1 VSTATTAEVVYPR
14 WTAGLRPLL
23 LLVGIAAAVA
33 AGVTVVL
40 WSRGPEYSMLYA
52 NLAAEDQAQIT
63 QALDAAAIPYR
74 LEPGANAIMVPSER
88 LSEARL
94 KLAGQGLPNDDNGFS
109 LMTKDPGLGVSQ
121 FVENARYQ
129 HAMETELA
137 HTIASLRP
145 IDGAR
150 VHLAVPRQSAFVR
163 DQRDGSASVFV
174 QLKPGRRLEQEQ
186 VQAIVNLVASSVP
199 DLHSNQVTVIDQQG
213 HLLTAPQGNDDSS
226 LREER
231 FQVVQRMEDDY
242 EQRIEAIV
250 TPIVGTGR
258 IRAQVVAQVDNA
270 TTEQATEDYKPN
282 SQIVRSEQES
292 QTTSRDGS
300 QGGGVPGALT
310 NQPPGPGVA
319 QPSPPN
325 KAPTAAPAT
334 PATPAAAG
342 QAQIQAAAA
351 ASAAATSAPDNT
363 ATQSTKN
370 YEIGRT
376 VAYTRQPAGQL
387 KRLTVAVVVDDMP
400 VVTKDG
406 RPAKGRPLTD
416 AELAH
421 ITTLVKDAVGFDA
434 ARGDSVN
441 VVNASFRTD
450 PPAPETELEKVPMW
464 ETPVF
469 RDMAKLGAGV
479 IVLLVLSLAVLRPM
493 IKALLPAARAS
504 GLLAAPGDSVTIGG
518 AGGDASAAVLAGGLH
533 PHHGSVGAGAGGVA
547 APAGP
552 VIPYEQQIT
561 NARALVNQ
569 DPKRVA
575 QVVKNWVSVDE

>member
-14 WTAGLRPLL
+14 WTQGLRPIL

-40 WSRGPEYSMLYA
+40 WSRGPNYSMLYA
-52 NLAAEDQAQIT
+52 NLATEDQAQIT
-63 QALDAAAIPYR
+63 QALDAATIPYHI
-74 LEPGANAIMVPSER
+74 EAGSNAVMVPSER

-94 KLAGQGLPNDDNGFS
+94 KLAGQGLPDNDNGFS

-145 IDGAR
+145 VDGAR
-150 VHLAVPRQSAFVR
+150 VHLAVPHQSAFVR

-174 QLKPGRRLEQEQ
+174 QLKAGRRLEQEQ

-213 HLLTAPQGNDDSS
+213 HLLTTPPGSDDSS

-242 EQRIEAIV
+242 EQRIESIV
-250 TPIVGTGR
+250 TPIVGIGKV
-258 IRAQVVAQVDNA
+258 RAQVVAQVDSS
-270 TTEQATEDYKPN
+270 TTEQATEDYKPG
-282 SQIVRSEQES
+282 SQIVRSEQQSETS
-292 QTTSRDGS
+292 SRDGAQS
-300 QGGGVPGALT
+300 GGVPGALS
-310 NQPPGPGVA
+310 NQPPASGVA
-319 QPSPPN
+319 QAPPPN
-325 KAPTAAPAT
+325 KAPAPA
-334 PATPAAAG
+334 PAAG
-342 QAQIQAAAA
+342 GAAAQATADAGA
-351 ASAAATSAPDNT
+351 AVSSAPDNLS
-363 ATQSTKN
+363 TQSTRN
-370 YEIGRT
+370 YEIDRT

-400 VVTKDG
+400 VIGKDG
-406 RPAKGRPLTD
+406 KPAKGRPLTD
-416 AELAH
+416 AELTH
-421 ITTLVKDAVGFDA
+421 ITTLVKDAVGFDQ

-441 VVNASFRTD
+441 VVNASFRTEVA
-450 PPAPETELEKVPMW
+450 PAETELEKVPLW
-464 ETPVF
+464 ETPLF

-479 IVLLVLSLAVLRPM
+479 IILLVLALAVLRPM
-493 IKALLPAARAS
+493 IKALMPSAQSR
-504 GLLAAPGDSVTIGG
+504 GLLAGPGDTVSISGG
-518 AGGDASAAVLAGGLH
+518 AGAAGYAGGMPQH
-533 PHHGSVGAGAGGVA
+533 AQEGGANAQPP
-547 APAGP
+547 APQ
-552 VIPYEQQIT
+552 VPYDQQIT

-575 QVVKNWVSVDE
+575 QVVRNWVSVDE

>member
-14 WTAGLRPLL
+14 WTQGLRPIL

-40 WSRGPEYSMLYA
+40 WSRGPNFSMLYA
-52 NLAAEDQAQIT
+52 NLATEDQAQIT
-63 QALDAAAIPYR
+63 QALDAATIPYR
-74 LEPGANAIMVPSER
+74 IEAGSNAIMVPSER

-94 KLAGQGLPNDDNGFS
+94 KLAGQGLPDNDNGFS
-109 LMTKDPGLGVSQ
+109 MMTKDPGLGVSQ

-145 IDGAR
+145 VDGAR

-174 QLKPGRRLEQEQ
+174 QLKAGRRLEQEQ

-213 HLLTAPQGNDDSS
+213 HLLTAPQGSDDSS

-231 FQVVQRMEDDY
+231 LQVVQRMEDDY
-242 EQRIEAIV
+242 EQRIETIV
-250 TPIVGTGR
+250 TPIVGAGR
-258 IRAQVVAQVDNA
+258 VRAQVVAQVDTA
-270 TTEQATEDYKPN
+270 TTEQATEDYKPG
-282 SQIVRSEQES
+282 SQIVRSEQQS
-292 QTTSRDGS
+292 QTASRDGAQS
-300 QGGGVPGALT
+300 GGVPGALS
-310 NQPPGPGVA
+310 NQPPAAGVA
-319 QPSPPN
+319 QAAPPN
-325 KAPTAAPAT
+325 KAPAAA
-334 PATPAAAG
+334 ATPAAG
-342 QAQIQAAAA
+342 QAPAQATADAGA
-351 ASAAATSAPDNT
+351 NVSSAPDNLS
-363 ATQSTKN
+363 TQSTRN

-400 VVTKDG
+400 VTGKDG
-406 RPAKGRPLTD
+406 KPAKGRPLTD
-416 AELAH
+416 PELAH
-421 ITTLVKDAVGFDA
+421 ITTLVKDAVGFDQT
-434 ARGDSVN
+434 RGDSVN

-450 PPAPETELEKVPMW
+450 APPAETELEKVPMW
-464 ETPVF
+464 ETPLF
-469 RDMAKLGAGV
+469 RDMAKLGVGLIA
-479 IVLLVLSLAVLRPM
+479 LLVLALAVLRPM
-493 IKALLPAARAS
+493 IKALMPSAQSR
-504 GLLAAPGDSVTIGG
+504 GLLAGPGNAAPFNQ
-518 AGGDASAAVLAGGLH
+518 AGG
-533 PHHGSVGAGAGGVA
+533 
-547 APAGP
+547 APAGYTGGMP
-552 VIPYEQQIT
+552 QHPQNEAGGGYAAPPAPAVPYDQQIT

-575 QVVKNWVSVDE
+575 QVVRNWVATDE

>member
-1 VSTATTAEVVYPR
+1 VSTATTAEVIYPR
-14 WTAGLRPLL
+14 WTAGLRPIL

-33 AGVTVVL
+33 AGVAVVL
-40 WSRGPEYSMLYA
+40 WSRGPTYSMLYA
-52 NLAAEDQAQIT
+52 NLATEDEAQVT
-63 QALDAAAIPYR
+63 QALDAATIPYR
-74 LEPGANAIMVPSER
+74 LEAGSNALMVPSER

-94 KLAGQGLPNDDNGFS
+94 KLAGQGLPDNDNGFAM
-109 LMTKDPGLGVSQ
+109 MTKDAGLGVSQ

-145 IDGAR
+145 VDGAR

-174 QLKPGRRLEQEQ
+174 QLKAGRRLEQEQ

-213 HLLTAPQGNDDSS
+213 HLLTTPPGSDDSS

-242 EQRIEAIV
+242 EQRIESIV
-250 TPIVGTGR
+250 TPIVGIGR
-258 IRAQVVAQVDNA
+258 VRAQVVAQVDSS
-270 TTEQATEDYKPN
+270 TTEQATENYTPG
-282 SQIVRSEQES
+282 SQIIRSEQQS
-292 QTTSRDGS
+292 LNSSRDGS
-300 QGGGVPGALT
+300 QSGGVPGALS
-310 NQPPGPGVA
+310 NQPPASGVA
-319 QPSPPN
+319 QPPPPN
-325 KAPTAAPAT
+325 KPPAAAATTPGQAPAT
-334 PATPAAAG
+334 AE
-342 QAQIQAAAA
+342 A
-351 ASAAATSAPDNT
+351 ASSAPSSAPDNL

-370 YEIGRT
+370 YEIDRT

-400 VVTKDG
+400 VIGKDG
-406 RPAKGRPLTD
+406 KPVKGRPLTD
-416 AELAH
+416 AELTH
-421 ITTLVKDAVGFDA
+421 ITTLVKDAVGFDQ

-441 VVNASFRTD
+441 VVNASFRSE
-450 PPAPETELEKVPMW
+450 PAPPDAALEQVPLW
-464 ETPVF
+464 ETPLF

-493 IKALLPAARAS
+493 IKALMPTAQTR
-504 GLLAAPGDSVTIGG
+504 GLLTASSDTVGISSGGGTAALSGGAQQQGYVGDAAGGGHAAAPTP
-518 AGGDASAAVLAGGLH
+518 AV
-533 PHHGSVGAGAGGVA
+533 
-547 APAGP
+547 
-552 VIPYEQQIT
+552 PYDQQIT

-575 QVVKNWVSVDE
+575 QVVRNWVSVDE

>member
-40 WSRGPEYSMLYA
+40 WSRGPDFSMLYA
-52 NLAAEDQAQIT
+52 NLAAEDEAQIT

-74 LEPGANAIMVPSER
+74 LEASSNAIMVPSER

-145 IDGAR
+145 VEGAR
-150 VHLAVPRQSAFVR
+150 VHLAVPRQSAFIR

-174 QLKPGRRLEQEQ
+174 QLKAGRRLEQEQ

-213 HLLTAPQGNDDSS
+213 HLLTSPQGNDDSS

-231 FQVVQRMEDDY
+231 YQVVQRMEDDY
-242 EQRIEAIV
+242 EQRIESIV

-258 IRAQVVAQVDNA
+258 VRAQVVAQVDNA

-282 SQIVRSEQES
+282 SQIVRSEQNS
-292 QTTSRDGS
+292 QTTSRDGT
-300 QGGGVPGALT
+300 QNGGVPGALS
-310 NQPPGPGVA
+310 NQPPAAGVA
-319 QPSPPN
+319 QNPPPN
-325 KAPTAAPAT
+325 KP
-334 PATPAAAG
+334 PAAAPVAG
-342 QAQIQAAAA
+342 QAPAQAAAD
-351 ASAAATSAPDNT
+351 ASAPATSAPDNT
-363 ATQSTKN
+363 SSQYTKN
-370 YEIGRT
+370 YEIDRT

-400 VVTKDG
+400 VIGKDG
-406 RPAKGRPLTD
+406 KPGKGRPLTD
-416 AELAH
+416 AELSH
-421 ITTLVKDAVGFDA
+421 ITALVKDAVGFDET
-434 ARGDSVN
+434 RGDSVN
-441 VVNASFRTD
+441 VVNAAFRND
-450 PPAPETELEKVPMW
+450 APPPDTELEKVPIW
-464 ETPVF
+464 ETPMF

-479 IVLLVLSLAVLRPM
+479 LVLLVLSLVVLRPM
-493 IKALLPAARAS
+493 IKALLPSAQAA
-504 GLLAAPGDSVTIGG
+504 GLLGAHGDSVMISNAGG
-518 AGGDASAAVLAGGLH
+518 AASTASLGGAAHPHGYAGGE
-533 PHHGSVGAGAGGVA
+533 AGAGGGSLA
-547 APAGP
+547 APPAP
-552 VIPYEQQIT
+552 AVPYEQQIT

>member
-1 VSTATTAEVVYPR
+1 VTTATTAEVVYPR

-40 WSRGPEYSMLYA
+40 WSRGPNFSMLYA

-74 LEPGANAIMVPSER
+74 LEAGSNGIMVPSER

-94 KLAGQGLPNDDNGFS
+94 KLAGQGLPSDDNGFA

-145 IDGAR
+145 VDGAR
-150 VHLAVPRQSAFVR
+150 VHLAVPRQSAFIR

-174 QLKPGRRLEQEQ
+174 QLKAGRRLEQEQ

-199 DLHSNQVTVIDQQG
+199 DLHANQVTVIDQQG

-226 LREER
+226 LREEH

-258 IRAQVVAQVDNA
+258 VRAQVVAQVDNA
-270 TTEQATEDYKPN
+270 TTEQATEDYKPG
-282 SQIVRSEQES
+282 SQIVRSEQDS
-292 QTTSRDGS
+292 QSSSRDGS
-300 QGGGVPGALT
+300 QNGGVPGALT
-310 NQPPGPGVA
+310 NQPPAAGVA
-319 QPSPPN
+319 QPPPPN
-325 KAPTAAPAT
+325 KPAATPTAPV
-334 PATPAAAG
+334 AG
-342 QAQIQAAAA
+342 QAQTQATADASAA
-351 ASAAATSAPDNT
+351 ASAAPDNVTSA
-363 ATQSTKN
+363 STKN
-370 YEIGRT
+370 YEIDRT

-400 VVTKDG
+400 VIGKDG
-406 RPAKGRPLTD
+406 KPAKGRPLTD

-421 ITTLVKDAVGFDA
+421 ITALVKDAVGFDE

-441 VVNASFRTD
+441 VVNASFRND
-450 PPAPETELEKVPMW
+450 APAPDTELEKVPMW
-464 ETPVF
+464 ETPIF

-493 IKALLPAARAS
+493 IKALLPSARAS
-504 GLLAAPGDSVTIGG
+504 GLLAAPGNTVTIGG
-518 AGGDASAAVLAGGLH
+518 AGGQASVASLAGA
-533 PHHGSVGAGAGGVA
+533 HHGAGAEAGNGALA
-547 APAGP
+547 APSAP
-552 VIPYEQQIT
+552 PIPYEQQIT

>member
-1 VSTATTAEVVYPR
+1 MSTATNAEVIYPR
-14 WTAGLRPLL
+14 WTAGLRPIL

-33 AGVTVVL
+33 AGVAVVL
-40 WSRGPEYSMLYA
+40 WSRGPTYSMLYA
-52 NLAAEDQAQIT
+52 SVATEDQAQIT
-63 QALDAAAIPYR
+63 QALDAATIPYR
-74 LEPGANAIMVPSER
+74 LDAGSNALMVPSER

-94 KLAGQGLPNDDNGFS
+94 KLAGQGLPDSDNGFAM
-109 LMTKDPGLGVSQ
+109 MTKDAGLGVSQ

-174 QLKPGRRLEQEQ
+174 QLKAGRRLEQEQ

-213 HLLTAPQGNDDSS
+213 HLLTTPQGSDDSS

-242 EQRIEAIV
+242 EQRIESIV
-250 TPIVGTGR
+250 TPIVGVGR
-258 IRAQVVAQVDNA
+258 VRAQVVAQVDSS
-270 TTEQATEDYKPN
+270 TTEQASENYTPG
-282 SQIVRSEQES
+282 SQIIRSEQQS
-292 QTTSRDGS
+292 LTSSRDGS
-300 QGGGVPGALT
+300 QSGGVPGALS
-310 NQPPGPGVA
+310 NQPPASGVA
-319 QPSPPN
+319 QPPPPN
-325 KAPTAAPAT
+325 KPPAAAT
-334 PATPAAAG
+334 PAG
-342 QAQIQAAAA
+342 QAGNQATADA
-351 ASAAATSAPDNT
+351 ASSAPSSAPDNL

-370 YEIGRT
+370 YEIDRT

-400 VVTKDG
+400 VIGKDG
-406 RPAKGRPLTD
+406 KPATGRPLTD
-416 AELAH
+416 AELTH
-421 ITTLVKDAVGFDA
+421 ITTLVKDAVGFDQ

-441 VVNASFRTD
+441 VVNASFRSE
-450 PPAPETELEKVPMW
+450 PAPPDAALEKVPLW
-464 ETPVF
+464 ETPLF

-493 IKALLPAARAS
+493 IKALMPTAQTRGLLTAS
-504 GLLAAPGDSVTIGG
+504 GDTVAISN
-518 AGGDASAAVLAGGLH
+518 AGGTAALAGGAQ
-533 PHHGSVGAGAGGVA
+533 PQGYVGDAAGGGHAA
-547 APAGP
+547 APAP
-552 VIPYEQQIT
+552 AVPYDQQIT

-575 QVVKNWVSVDE
+575 QVVRNWVSVDE

>member
-1 VSTATTAEVVYPR
+1 MSTATTAEVVYPR
-14 WTAGLRPLL
+14 WTQGLRPIL

-40 WSRGPEYSMLYA
+40 WSRGPNYSMLYA
-52 NLAAEDQAQIT
+52 NLATEDQAQIT
-63 QALDAAAIPYR
+63 QALDAATIPYR
-74 LEPGANAIMVPSER
+74 IEAGSNAVMVPSER

-94 KLAGQGLPNDDNGFS
+94 KLAGQGLPDNDNGFA

-145 IDGAR
+145 VDGAR
-150 VHLAVPRQSAFVR
+150 VHLAVPHQSAFVR

-174 QLKPGRRLEQEQ
+174 QLKAGRRLEQEQ

-213 HLLTAPQGNDDSS
+213 HLLTTPPGSDDSS

-242 EQRIEAIV
+242 EQRIESIV
-250 TPIVGTGR
+250 TPIVGIGKV
-258 IRAQVVAQVDNA
+258 RAQVVAQVDSS
-270 TTEQATEDYKPN
+270 TTEQATEDYKPG
-282 SQIVRSEQES
+282 SQIVRSEQQSETS
-292 QTTSRDGS
+292 SRDGAQS
-300 QGGGVPGALT
+300 GGVPGALS
-310 NQPPGPGVA
+310 NQPPAGGVA
-319 QPSPPN
+319 QPPPPN
-325 KAPTAAPAT
+325 KPATPAPAAAGAAAPAT
-334 PATPAAAG
+334 AD
-342 QAQIQAAAA
+342 
-351 ASAAATSAPDNT
+351 AAATVSSAPDNLS
-363 ATQSTKN
+363 TQSTRN
-370 YEIGRT
+370 YEIDRT

-400 VVTKDG
+400 VIGKDG
-406 RPAKGRPLTD
+406 KPAKGRPLTD
-416 AELAH
+416 AELTH
-421 ITTLVKDAVGFDA
+421 ITTLVKDAVGFDQ

-441 VVNASFRTD
+441 VVNASFRTEVA
-450 PPAPETELEKVPMW
+450 PAETELEKVPMW
-464 ETPVF
+464 ETPLF

-479 IVLLVLSLAVLRPM
+479 IILLVLALAVLRPM
-493 IKALLPAARAS
+493 IKALMPSAQSR
-504 GLLAAPGDSVTIGG
+504 GLLAGPGDTVSISGGG
-518 AGGDASAAVLAGGLH
+518 AAAGYTGGMPQHAQEGGAIAQ
-533 PHHGSVGAGAGGVA
+533 PT
-547 APAGP
+547 APP
-552 VIPYEQQIT
+552 VPYDQQIT

-575 QVVKNWVSVDE
+575 QVVRNWVSVDE

>member
-1 VSTATTAEVVYPR
+1 VSTATTAEVIYPR

-33 AGVTVVL
+33 VGVTVVL
-40 WSRGPEYSMLYA
+40 WSRGPNYSMLYA
-52 NLAAEDQAQIT
+52 NLPAEDQAQIT
-63 QALDAAAIPYR
+63 QALDAATIPYR
-74 LEPGANAIMVPSER
+74 LEANSNAILVPSER

-94 KLAGQGLPNDDNGFS
+94 KLAGQGLPDNDSGYS
-109 LMTKDPGLGVSQ
+109 MMTKDPGLGVSQ

-145 IDGAR
+145 VDGAR

-231 FQVVQRMEDDY
+231 FQVVQRLEDDY
-242 EQRIEAIV
+242 EQRIESIV
-250 TPIVGTGR
+250 TPIVGAGR
-258 IRAQVVAQVDNA
+258 VRAQVVAQVDSS

-282 SQIVRSEQES
+282 SQIVRSEQTSES
-292 QTTSRDGS
+292 TSRDGS
-300 QGGGVPGALT
+300 QNGGVPGALS
-310 NQPPGPGVA
+310 NQPPAGGVA
-319 QPSPPN
+319 QPPPPN
-325 KAPTAAPAT
+325 KPVTATAT
-334 PATPAAAG
+334 PAPGAAPT
-342 QAQIQAAAA
+342 QAAAD
-351 ASAAATSAPDNT
+351 ASAPASSAPDNT
-363 ATQSTKN
+363 SSQSTKN
-370 YEIGRT
+370 YEIDRT
-376 VAYTRQPAGQL
+376 IAYTRQPAGQL

-400 VVTKDG
+400 VVGKDG
-406 RPAKGRPLTD
+406 KPAKGRPLTD
-416 AELAH
+416 AELTH
-421 ITTLVKDAVGFDA
+421 ITTLVKDAVGFDQS
-434 ARGDSVN
+434 RGDSVN
-441 VVNASFRTD
+441 VVNASFRNEA
-450 PPAPETELEKVPMW
+450 APVETELEKVPMW
-464 ETPVF
+464 ETPLF

-479 IVLLVLSLAVLRPM
+479 IVLLVLALSVLRPM
-493 IKALLPAARAS
+493 IKALLPSVQAG
-504 GLLAAPGDSVTIGG
+504 GLLAAPGATVALGSDGG
-518 AGGDASAAVLAGGLH
+518 AAAGAL
-533 PHHGSVGAGAGGVA
+533 GAGMQHQHGQGGANTLGA
-547 APAGP
+547 ASPAPPAPP
-552 VIPYEQQIT
+552 VPYEQQIT

-575 QVVKNWVSVDE
+575 QVVRNWVAVDE

>member
-1 VSTATTAEVVYPR
+1 MSTATNAEVIYPR
-14 WTAGLRPLL
+14 WTAGLRPIL

-33 AGVTVVL
+33 AGVAVVL
-40 WSRGPEYSMLYA
+40 WSRGPTYSMLYA
-52 NLAAEDQAQIT
+52 NLATEDQAQVT
-63 QALDAAAIPYR
+63 QALDAATIPYR
-74 LEPGANAIMVPSER
+74 LEAGSNALMVPSER

-94 KLAGQGLPNDDNGFS
+94 KLAGQGLPDNDNGFAM
-109 LMTKDPGLGVSQ
+109 MTKDAGLGVSQ

-163 DQRDGSASVFV
+163 EQRDGSASVFV
-174 QLKPGRRLEQEQ
+174 QLKAGRRLEQEQ

-213 HLLTAPQGNDDSS
+213 HLLTTPQGSDDSS

-242 EQRIEAIV
+242 EQRIESIV
-250 TPIVGTGR
+250 TPIVGIGR
-258 IRAQVVAQVDNA
+258 VRAQVVAQVDSS
-270 TTEQATEDYKPN
+270 TTEQASENYTPG
-282 SQIVRSEQES
+282 SQIVRSEQQS
-292 QTTSRDGS
+292 QTSSRDPS
-300 QGGGVPGALT
+300 LNGGVPGALS
-310 NQPPGPGVA
+310 NQPPASGVA
-319 QPSPPN
+319 QPPPPN
-325 KAPTAAPAT
+325 KPPVAAAAT
-334 PATPAAAG
+334 PAGQAPTPATAE
-342 QAQIQAAAA
+342 AA
-351 ASAAATSAPDNT
+351 ASVSSAPDNL

-370 YEIGRT
+370 YEIDRT

-400 VVTKDG
+400 VIGKDG
-406 RPAKGRPLTD
+406 KPAKGRPLTD
-416 AELAH
+416 AELTH
-421 ITTLVKDAVGFDA
+421 ITTLVKDAVGFDQ

-441 VVNASFRTD
+441 VVNASFRSEP
-450 PPAPETELEKVPMW
+450 PPADTALEQVPLW
-464 ETPVF
+464 ETPLF

-493 IKALLPAARAS
+493 IKALMPSAQTR
-504 GLLAAPGDSVTIGG
+504 GLLTASADTVAISSGG
-518 AGGDASAAVLAGGLH
+518 AAAALAGGAQ
-533 PHHGSVGAGAGGVA
+533 PPGYVGDAAGGGHAA
-547 APAGP
+547 APVPA
-552 VIPYEQQIT
+552 VPYEQQIT

-575 QVVKNWVSVDE
+575 QVVRNWVAVDE

>member
-14 WTAGLRPLL
+14 WTQGLRPIL

-33 AGVTVVL
+33 VGVTVVL
-40 WSRGPEYSMLYA
+40 WSRGPNYSMLYA

-63 QALDAAAIPYR
+63 QALDAATIPYR
-74 LEPGANAIMVPSER
+74 LEAGSNALMVPSDR

-94 KLAGQGLPNDDNGFS
+94 KLAGQGLPDNDNGFS
-109 LMTKDPGLGVSQ
+109 MMTKDPGLGVSQ

-145 IDGAR
+145 VDGAR

-213 HLLTAPQGNDDSS
+213 HLLTTPPGNDDSS

-242 EQRIEAIV
+242 EQRIESIV
-250 TPIVGTGR
+250 TPIVGVGR
-258 IRAQVVAQVDNA
+258 VRAQVVAQVDTS
-270 TTEQATEDYKPN
+270 TTEQATEDYKPG

-292 QTTSRDGS
+292 QSSSRDS
-300 QGGGVPGALT
+300 TQGGGVPGALS
-310 NQPPGPGVA
+310 NQPPASGVA
-319 QPSPPN
+319 QPPPPN
-325 KAPTAAPAT
+325 KPPAA
-334 PATPAAAG
+334 ATPAAPG
-342 QAQIQAAAA
+342 QAQTQAAAD
-351 ASAAATSAPDNT
+351 AAATVSSAPDNVSL
-363 ATQSTKN
+363 QSTKN
-370 YEIGRT
+370 YEIDRT

-400 VVTKDG
+400 VMGKDG
-406 RPAKGRPLTD
+406 KPAKGRPLTD

-421 ITTLVKDAVGFDA
+421 ITTLVKDAVGFDQV
-434 ARGDSVN
+434 RGDSVN
-441 VVNASFRTD
+441 VVNASFRTEA
-450 PPAPETELEKVPMW
+450 APVDTDLEKVPMW
-464 ETPVF
+464 ETPLF
-469 RDMAKLGAGV
+469 RDMAKLAAGV
-479 IVLLVLSLAVLRPM
+479 VVLLVLALAVLRPM
-493 IKALLPAARAS
+493 IKALMPTAQSR
-504 GLLAAPGDSVTIGG
+504 GLLTGPPDGTAIGGGTAAAGYSGGMPQHGHAGEAAGG
-518 AGGDASAAVLAGGLH
+518 AGYV
-533 PHHGSVGAGAGGVA
+533 PPA
-547 APAGP
+547 APA
-552 VIPYEQQIT
+552 VPYDQQIT

-575 QVVKNWVSVDE
+575 QVVRNWVSVDE

>member
-1 VSTATTAEVVYPR
+1 MTTATTAEVVYPR

-40 WSRGPEYSMLYA
+40 WSRGPSYSMLYA
-52 NLAAEDQAQIT
+52 NLAVEDQAQIT
-63 QALDAAAIPYR
+63 QALDAATIPYR
-74 LEPGANAIMVPSER
+74 MEPGSNAIMVPSER
-88 LSEARL
+88 LSEARM
-94 KLAGQGLPNDDNGFS
+94 KLAGQGLPDNDSGYS

-145 IDGAR
+145 VDGAR

-174 QLKPGRRLEQEQ
+174 QLKAGRRLEQEQ

-199 DLHSNQVTVIDQQG
+199 DLHANQVTVIDQQG
-213 HLLTAPQGNDDSS
+213 HLLTSPQGSDDSS

-231 FQVVQRMEDDY
+231 LQVVQRMEDDY
-242 EQRIEAIV
+242 EQRIETIV
-250 TPIVGTGR
+250 TPIVGAGR
-258 IRAQVVAQVDNA
+258 VRAQVVAQVDTS

-282 SQIVRSEQES
+282 SQIVRSEQQS
-292 QTTSRDGS
+292 QSSSRDGT
-300 QGGGVPGALT
+300 QNGGVPGALSNT
-310 NQPPGPGVA
+310 PPAAGVA
-319 QPSPPN
+319 QAPPPN
-325 KAPTAAPAT
+325 KPAATAAPV
-334 PATPAAAG
+334 AG
-342 QAQIQAAAA
+342 QAAATQATAD
-351 ASAAATSAPDNT
+351 ASAAATSAPDNI
-363 ATQSTKN
+363 ASQSTKN
-370 YEIGRT
+370 YEIDRT

-400 VVTKDG
+400 VIGKDG
-406 RPAKGRPLTD
+406 KPAKGRALTD

-421 ITTLVKDAVGFDA
+421 ITTLVKDAVGYDQT
-434 ARGDSVN
+434 RGDSVN
-441 VVNASFRTD
+441 VVNASFRND
-450 PPAPETELEKVPMW
+450 NPPVDTTLEKVPMW
-464 ETPVF
+464 ESPLF

-479 IVLLVLSLAVLRPM
+479 VVLLVLSLAVLRPM
-493 IKALLPAARAS
+493 IKALLPSAQSSR
-504 GLLAAPGDSVTIGG
+504 LLAAPGDHTIGSSGGAAASGG
-518 AGGDASAAVLAGGLH
+518 AGGTMHGHGGGEAGGAL
-533 PHHGSVGAGAGGVA
+533 A
-547 APAGP
+547 APAPAPP
-552 VIPYEQQIT
+552 VPYDQQIT

-575 QVVKNWVSVDE
+575 QVVKNWVTVDD

>member
-1 VSTATTAEVVYPR
+1 VTTATNAEVVYPR
-14 WTAGLRPLL
+14 WTAGLRPIL

-33 AGVTVVL
+33 AGVAVVL
-40 WSRGPEYSMLYA
+40 WSRGPTYSMLYA
-52 NLAAEDQAQIT
+52 NLATEDQAQIT
-63 QALDAAAIPYR
+63 QALDAATIPYR
-74 LEPGANAIMVPSER
+74 IEAGSNALMVPSER

-94 KLAGQGLPNDDNGFS
+94 KLAGQGLPDNDNGFAM
-109 LMTKDPGLGVSQ
+109 MTKDAGLGVSQ

-174 QLKPGRRLEQEQ
+174 QLKAGRRLEQEQ

-213 HLLTAPQGNDDSS
+213 HLLTTPQGSDDSS

-242 EQRIEAIV
+242 EQRIESIV
-250 TPIVGTGR
+250 TPIVGIGR
-258 IRAQVVAQVDNA
+258 VRAQVVAQVDSS
-270 TTEQATEDYKPN
+270 TTEQASENYTPG
-282 SQIVRSEQES
+282 SQIVRSEQQS
-292 QTTSRDGS
+292 QTSSRDGS
-300 QGGGVPGALT
+300 QSGGVPGALS
-310 NQPPGPGVA
+310 NQPPASGVA
-319 QPSPPN
+319 QPPPPN
-325 KAPTAAPAT
+325 KPPVAAAAT
-334 PATPAAAG
+334 PAG
-342 QAQIQAAAA
+342 QAATAATAEA
-351 ASAAATSAPDNT
+351 ASSAPSAPDSL
-363 ATQSTKN
+363 ATQSTRN
-370 YEIGRT
+370 YEIDRT

-400 VVTKDG
+400 VIGKDG
-406 RPAKGRPLTD
+406 KAVKGRPLTD
-416 AELAH
+416 AELTH
-421 ITTLVKDAVGFDA
+421 ITVLVKDAVGFDQ

-441 VVNASFRTD
+441 VVNASFRSEP
-450 PPAPETELEKVPMW
+450 PPADTALEQVPLW
-464 ETPVF
+464 ETPLF

-493 IKALLPAARAS
+493 IKALMPSAQTR
-504 GLLAAPGDSVTIGG
+504 GLLTAPGDTVAISNAG
-518 AGGDASAAVLAGGLH
+518 AAATLAGGAQQQ
-533 PHHGSVGAGAGGVA
+533 GFVGDAAGGGHAA
-547 APAGP
+547 APAPP
-552 VIPYEQQIT
+552 VPYDQQIT

-575 QVVKNWVSVDE
+575 QVVRNWVSVDE

>member
-1 VSTATTAEVVYPR
+1 MSTATTAEVVYPR
-14 WTAGLRPLL
+14 WTQGLRPIL

-40 WSRGPEYSMLYA
+40 WSRGPSFSMLYA

-63 QALDAAAIPYR
+63 QALDAATIPYR
-74 LEPGANAIMVPSER
+74 MEAGSNAIMVPSER

-94 KLAGQGLPNDDNGFS
+94 KLAGQGLPDNDNSFS
-109 LMTKDPGLGVSQ
+109 VMTKDPGLGVSQ

-145 IDGAR
+145 VEGAR

-174 QLKPGRRLEQEQ
+174 QLKAGRRLEQEQ

-213 HLLTAPQGNDDSS
+213 HLLTTPPGSDDSS

-242 EQRIEAIV
+242 EQRIESIV
-250 TPIVGTGR
+250 TPIVGIGR
-258 IRAQVVAQVDNA
+258 VRAQVVAQVNSS
-270 TTEQATEDYKPN
+270 TTEQATEDYKPG
-282 SQIVRSEQES
+282 SQIIRSEQQS
-292 QTTSRDGS
+292 QTSSRDGTP
-300 QGGGVPGALT
+300 GGGVPGALS
-310 NQPPGPGVA
+310 NQPPASGVA
-319 QPSPPN
+319 QPPPPN
-325 KAPTAAPAT
+325 KAPVAAAT
-334 PATPAAAG
+334 PGSGQNLAQAG
-342 QAQIQAAAA
+342 AETA
-351 ASAAATSAPDNT
+351 ASASSAPDNVS
-363 ATQSTKN
+363 TQSTRN

-400 VVTKDG
+400 VVGKDG
-406 RPAKGRPLTD
+406 KPAKGRSLTEP
-416 AELAH
+416 ELAH
-421 ITTLVKDAVGFDA
+421 ITTLVKDAVGFDQS
-434 ARGDSVN
+434 RGDSVN

-450 PPAPETELEKVPMW
+450 APPADTQLEKVPLW
-464 ETPVF
+464 ETPLF
-469 RDMAKLGAGV
+469 RDMAKLAAGV
-479 IVLLVLSLAVLRPM
+479 VVLLVLALAVLRPM
-493 IKALLPAARAS
+493 IKALMPSAQSR
-504 GLLAAPGDSVTIGG
+504 GLLAGPGG
-518 AGGDASAAVLAGGLH
+518 AGGYSNAAGAPAAYSGGV
-533 PHHGSVGAGAGGVA
+533 PQHGQGADGAGQPA
-547 APAGP
+547 APAP
-552 VIPYEQQIT
+552 QVPYDQQIT

-575 QVVKNWVSVDE
+575 QVVRNWVSVDE

>member
-14 WTAGLRPLL
+14 WTANLRPLL

-40 WSRGPEYSMLYA
+40 WSRGPNFSMLYA

-63 QALDAAAIPYR
+63 QALDAATIPYR
-74 LEPGANAIMVPSER
+74 LEAGSNAIMVPSER

-109 LMTKDPGLGVSQ
+109 LMTKDAGLGVSQ

-145 IDGAR
+145 VDGAR

-174 QLKPGRRLEQEQ
+174 QLKAGRRLEQEQ

-213 HLLTAPQGNDDSS
+213 HLLTSPQGSDDSS

-258 IRAQVVAQVDNA
+258 VRAQVVAQVDNA

-282 SQIVRSEQES
+282 SQIVRSEQQS

-300 QGGGVPGALT
+300 QNGGVPGALT
-310 NQPPGPGVA
+310 NQPPASGVA
-319 QPSPPN
+319 QAPPPN
-325 KAPTAAPAT
+325 KPAVAAPVAGQ
-334 PATPAAAG
+334 AQTPAAAD
-342 QAQIQAAAA
+342 
-351 ASAAATSAPDNT
+351 ASAVASSAPDNT
-363 ATQSTKN
+363 ATQSTRN
-370 YEIGRT
+370 YEIDRT

-400 VVTKDG
+400 VIGKDG
-406 RPAKGRPLTD
+406 KPAKGRPLTD
-416 AELAH
+416 GELTH
-421 ITTLVKDAVGFDA
+421 ITTLVKDAVGFDET
-434 ARGDSVN
+434 RGDSVN
-441 VVNASFRTD
+441 VVNASFRND
-450 PPAPETELEKVPMW
+450 APPPDTELEKVPMW
-464 ETPVF
+464 ETPLF

-479 IVLLVLSLAVLRPM
+479 IVLLVLALVVLRPM
-493 IKALLPAARAS
+493 IKALLPAAQAS
-504 GLLAAPGDSVTIGG
+504 GLLSAPGDTVTISG
-518 AGGDASAAVLAGGLH
+518 AGGAASAGALGGVQHHHGHEAGG
-533 PHHGSVGAGAGGVA
+533 GGGLP
-547 APAGP
+547 APALP
-552 VIPYEQQIT
+552 AVPYEQQIT

>member
-1 VSTATTAEVVYPR
+1 VSTATNAEVIYPR
-14 WTAGLRPLL
+14 WTAGLRPIL

-33 AGVTVVL
+33 AGVAVVL
-40 WSRGPEYSMLYA
+40 WSRGPTYSMLYA
-52 NLAAEDQAQIT
+52 NLATEDQAQIT
-63 QALDAAAIPYR
+63 QALDAATIPYR
-74 LEPGANAIMVPSER
+74 LEAGSNALMVPSER

-94 KLAGQGLPNDDNGFS
+94 KLAGQGLPDNDNGFAM
-109 LMTKDPGLGVSQ
+109 MTKDAGLGVSQ

-174 QLKPGRRLEQEQ
+174 QLKAGRRLEQEQ

-213 HLLTAPQGNDDSS
+213 HLLTTPQGSDDSS

-242 EQRIEAIV
+242 EQRIESIV
-250 TPIVGTGR
+250 TPIVGIGR
-258 IRAQVVAQVDNA
+258 VRAQVVAQVDSS
-270 TTEQATEDYKPN
+270 TTEQATENYTPG
-282 SQIVRSEQES
+282 SQIVRSEQQS
-292 QTTSRDGS
+292 LTSSRDGS
-300 QGGGVPGALT
+300 QGGGVPGALS
-310 NQPPGPGVA
+310 NQPPASGVA
-319 QPSPPN
+319 QPPPPN
-325 KAPTAAPAT
+325 KP
-334 PATPAAAG
+334 PAAAPG
-342 QAQIQAAAA
+342 QAPAQATAE
-351 ASAAATSAPDNT
+351 ASSAPSSAPDNL

-370 YEIGRT
+370 YEIDRT

-400 VVTKDG
+400 VIGKDG
-406 RPAKGRPLTD
+406 KPVKGRPLTD
-416 AELAH
+416 AELTH
-421 ITTLVKDAVGFDA
+421 ITTLVKDAVGFDQ

-441 VVNASFRTD
+441 VVNASFRSE
-450 PPAPETELEKVPMW
+450 PAPPDTALETVPLW
-464 ETPVF
+464 ETPLF

-493 IKALLPAARAS
+493 IKALMPTAQTR
-504 GLLAAPGDSVTIGG
+504 GLLTASSDSVAISNGG
-518 AGGDASAAVLAGGLH
+518 AAALSGGAQQQGYVGDAAGGGH
-533 PHHGSVGAGAGGVA
+533 AGAPT
-547 APAGP
+547 PA
-552 VIPYEQQIT
+552 VPYDQQIT

-575 QVVKNWVSVDE
+575 QVVRNWVSVDE

>member
-14 WTAGLRPLL
+14 WTQGLRPILL
-23 LLVGIAAAVA
+23 LIGIAAAVA
-33 AGVTVVL
+33 VGVTVVL
-40 WSRGPEYSMLYA
+40 WSRGPNYSMLYA

-74 LEPGANAIMVPSER
+74 LETGSNALMVPTDR

-94 KLAGQGLPNDDNGFS
+94 KLAGQGLPDNDNGFS
-109 LMTKDPGLGVSQ
+109 MLTKDAGLGVSQ

-145 IDGAR
+145 VDGAR

-213 HLLTAPQGNDDSS
+213 HLLTTPPGNDDSS

-231 FQVVQRMEDDY
+231 FQVVQRLEDDY
-242 EQRIEAIV
+242 EQRIESIV
-250 TPIVGTGR
+250 TPIVGVGR
-258 IRAQVVAQVDNA
+258 VRAQVVAQVDTS
-270 TTEQATEDYKPN
+270 TTEQATEDYKPG

-292 QTTSRDGS
+292 QSASRDAA
-300 QGGGVPGALT
+300 QGGGVPGALS
-310 NQPPGPGVA
+310 NQPPASGVA
-319 QPSPPN
+319 QAPPPN
-325 KAPTAAPAT
+325 KPPATAA
-334 PATPAAAG
+334 ATPAAGQTQAG
-342 QAQIQAAAA
+342 ADAAAV
-351 ASAAATSAPDNT
+351 SSAPDNVT
-363 ATQSTKN
+363 SQSTKN
-370 YEIGRT
+370 YEIDRT

-400 VVTKDG
+400 VIGKDG
-406 RPAKGRPLTD
+406 KPAKGRPLTD

-421 ITTLVKDAVGFDA
+421 ITTLVKDAVGFDQS
-434 ARGDSVN
+434 RGDSVN
-441 VVNASFRTD
+441 VVNASFRTEAVPVD
-450 PPAPETELEKVPMW
+450 TELEKVPLW
-464 ETPVF
+464 ETPLF
-469 RDMAKLGAGV
+469 RDMAKLAAGV
-479 IVLLVLSLAVLRPM
+479 IVLLVLALAVLRPM
-493 IKALLPAARAS
+493 IKALMPSAQTR
-504 GLLAAPGDSVTIGG
+504 GLLGGPGDNVQIGGGGTNAAYAGGMPQHGNAGEAGGSAGGG
-518 AGGDASAAVLAGGLH
+518 AGYVAPPA
-533 PHHGSVGAGAGGVA
+533 PGV
-547 APAGP
+547 
-552 VIPYEQQIT
+552 PYDQQIT

-575 QVVKNWVSVDE
+575 QVVRNWVSVDE

>member
-14 WTAGLRPLL
+14 WTQGLRPIL

-40 WSRGPEYSMLYA
+40 WSRGPNYSMLYA

-63 QALDAAAIPYR
+63 QALDAATIPYR
-74 LEPGANAIMVPSER
+74 MEAGSNAIMVPSER

-94 KLAGQGLPNDDNGFS
+94 KLAGQGLPDNDNGFS
-109 LMTKDPGLGVSQ
+109 MMTKDPGLGVSQ

-145 IDGAR
+145 VDGAR

-213 HLLTAPQGNDDSS
+213 HLLTAPQGTDDSS

-242 EQRIEAIV
+242 EQRIESIV
-250 TPIVGTGR
+250 TPIVGIGR
-258 IRAQVVAQVDNA
+258 VRAQVVAQVDTS
-270 TTEQATEDYKPN
+270 TTEQATEDYKPG

-292 QTTSRDGS
+292 NSASRDAA
-300 QGGGVPGALT
+300 QGGGVPGALS
-310 NQPPGPGVA
+310 NQPPASGVA
-319 QPSPPN
+319 QAPPPN
-325 KAPTAAPAT
+325 KPPV
-334 PATPAAAG
+334 PAAATG
-342 QAQIQAAAA
+342 QAQTQAGAD
-351 ASAAATSAPDNT
+351 AAATVSSAPDNVSS
-363 ATQSTKN
+363 QSTKN
-370 YEIGRT
+370 YEIDRT

-400 VVTKDG
+400 VIGKDG
-406 RPAKGRPLTD
+406 KPAKGRPLTD

-421 ITTLVKDAVGFDA
+421 ITTLVKDAVGFDQS
-434 ARGDSVN
+434 RGDSVN
-441 VVNASFRTD
+441 VVNASFRSEA
-450 PPAPETELEKVPMW
+450 APVDTELEKVPLW
-464 ETPVF
+464 ETPLF
-469 RDMAKLGAGV
+469 RDMAKLAAGV
-479 IVLLVLSLAVLRPM
+479 IVLLVLALAVLRPM
-493 IKALLPAARAS
+493 IKALMPSAQSR
-504 GLLAAPGDSVTIGG
+504 GLLAGPGDNVALGGGGSPGAYTGGMPQHGQAGEGGG
-518 AGGDASAAVLAGGLH
+518 AAGG
-533 PHHGSVGAGAGGVA
+533 GGYA
-547 APAGP
+547 APPAP
-552 VIPYEQQIT
+552 AVPYDQQIT

-575 QVVKNWVSVDE
+575 QVVRNWVSVDE

>member
-1 VSTATTAEVVYPR
+1 MTTATTAEVVYPR

-40 WSRGPEYSMLYA
+40 WSRGPSYSMLYA
-52 NLAAEDQAQIT
+52 NLAAEDQAQIA
-63 QALDAAAIPYR
+63 QALDAATIPYR
-74 LEPGANAIMVPSER
+74 LEASSNAIMVPSER

-94 KLAGQGLPNDDNGFS
+94 KLAGQGIPDTDSGYS

-145 IDGAR
+145 VEGAR

-163 DQRDGSASVFV
+163 EQRDGSASVFV
-174 QLKPGRRLEQEQ
+174 QLKAGRRLEQEQ

-213 HLLTAPQGNDDSS
+213 RLLTSPQGTDDSS

-231 FQVVQRMEDDY
+231 YQVVQRMEDDY
-242 EQRIEAIV
+242 ERRIESIV
-250 TPIVGTGR
+250 TPIVGVGR
-258 IRAQVVAQVDNA
+258 VRAQVVAQVDSA
-270 TTEQATEDYKPN
+270 TTEQATEDYKPG
-282 SQIVRSEQES
+282 SQIVRSEQVS
-292 QTTSRDGS
+292 QSSSRDGS
-300 QGGGVPGALT
+300 QSGGVPGALS
-310 NQPPGPGVA
+310 NQPPAAGVA
-319 QPSPPN
+319 QPPPPN
-325 KAPTAAPAT
+325 KPPATAAPVQL
-334 PATPAAAG
+334 PA
-342 QAQIQAAAA
+342 QAQTQATAD
-351 ASAAATSAPDNT
+351 ASAAASSGPDNVSS
-363 ATQSTKN
+363 QSTRN
-370 YEIGRT
+370 YEIDRT

-400 VVTKDG
+400 VTTKDG
-406 RPAKGRPLTD
+406 KPAKGRPLTD

-421 ITTLVKDAVGFDA
+421 ITTLVKDAMGFDQT
-434 ARGDSVN
+434 RGDSVS
-441 VVNASFRTD
+441 VVNASFRNDAAATD
-450 PPAPETELEKVPMW
+450 GQLEKVPMW
-464 ETPVF
+464 ETPLF

-493 IKALLPAARAS
+493 IKALLPSARS
-504 GLLAAPGDSVTIGG
+504 PG
-518 AGGDASAAVLAGGLH
+518 AL
-533 PHHGSVGAGAGGVA
+533 
-547 APAGP
+547 AGP
-552 VIPYEQQIT
+552 VTASQAGDAAAAALANGMQIQHDPGAGDAAGGGPAALQSPGADYDQQVA
-561 NARALVNQ
+561 NARALVSQ

-575 QVVKNWVSVDE
+575 QVVRNWVSADE

>member
-1 VSTATTAEVVYPR
+1 MSTATNAEVIYPR
-14 WTAGLRPLL
+14 WTAGLRPIL

-33 AGVTVVL
+33 AGVAVVL
-40 WSRGPEYSMLYA
+40 WSRGPTYSMLYA
-52 NLAAEDQAQIT
+52 NLATEDQAQIT
-63 QALDAAAIPYR
+63 QALDAATIPYR
-74 LEPGANAIMVPSER
+74 LEAGSNALMVPAER

-94 KLAGQGLPNDDNGFS
+94 KLAGQGLPDNDNGFAM
-109 LMTKDPGLGVSQ
+109 MTKDAGLGVSQ

-174 QLKPGRRLEQEQ
+174 QLKAGRRLEQEQ

-213 HLLTAPQGNDDSS
+213 HLLTTPPGSDDSS

-250 TPIVGTGR
+250 TPIVGIGR
-258 IRAQVVAQVDNA
+258 VRAQVVAQVDTS
-270 TTEQATEDYKPN
+270 TTEQASEDYKPG
-282 SQIVRSEQES
+282 SQIVRSEQQS
-292 QTTSRDGS
+292 QTSSRDAS
-300 QGGGVPGALT
+300 QSGGVPGALS
-310 NQPPGPGVA
+310 NQPPASGVA
-319 QPSPPN
+319 QPPPPN
-325 KAPTAAPAT
+325 KPPAAAPAT
-334 PATPAAAG
+334 PAG
-342 QAQIQAAAA
+342 QAAAQA
-351 ASAAATSAPDNT
+351 TAAAVASAPTAPDNL

-370 YEIGRT
+370 YEIDRT

-400 VVTKDG
+400 VIGKDG
-406 RPAKGRPLTD
+406 KPVKGRPLTD
-416 AELAH
+416 AELTH
-421 ITTLVKDAVGFDA
+421 ITTLVKDAVGFDQ

-441 VVNASFRTD
+441 VVNASFRSE
-450 PPAPETELEKVPMW
+450 PAPADAALEQVPLW
-464 ETPVF
+464 ETPLF

-493 IKALLPAARAS
+493 IKALMPSAQTRGLLTAS
-504 GLLAAPGDSVTIGG
+504 GDTAALSGG
-518 AGGDASAAVLAGGLH
+518 APTAALAGGAQQ
-533 PHHGSVGAGAGGVA
+533 PGFVGDAAGGGHAA
-547 APAGP
+547 APAP
-552 VIPYEQQIT
+552 AVPYEQQIT

-575 QVVKNWVSVDE
+575 QVVRNWVSVDE